1 MRECSCLRRSEKD
14 VSLELELQVVASCP
28 TWELRIQLRSS
39 AKAVGALT
47 AELSLQPLL
56 KSTKLANILPCL

>member
-1 MRECSCLRRSEKD
+1 MCECSCLRRSEKD

-47 AELSLQPLL
+47 AELSL
-56 KSTKLANILPCL
+56 KKY